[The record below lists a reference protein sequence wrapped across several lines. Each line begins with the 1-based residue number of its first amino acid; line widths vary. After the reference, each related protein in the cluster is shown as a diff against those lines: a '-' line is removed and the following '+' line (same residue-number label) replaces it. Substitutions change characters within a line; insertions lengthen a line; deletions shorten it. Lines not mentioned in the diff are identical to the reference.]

1 MRKIKVDLQCRV
13 PSWNYC
19 NCDDP
24 TPDQR
29 YSKERCR
36 FCVST
41 KQGYYC
47 SLHDEHLMAD
57 KHWIYK
63 PDKCIKATAGFRVS
77 IDEESPPPVDP
88 KLIMRETLKSYN
100 KMVKELMQQNYPR
113 AMAEAV
119 ATKYILEN

>member
-1 MRKIKVDLQCRV
+1 MRKIKVDLQCKV

-41 KQGYYC
+41 KQGHYC
-47 SLHDEHLMAD
+47 TLYDTPLAAD
-57 KHWIYK
+57 KNWIYK
-63 PDKCIKATAGFRVS
+63 PDKCIKATAGYSVS
-77 IDEESPPPVDP
+77 VEDETAPSVDP

-100 KMVKELMQQNYPR
+100 KMVKDLMSQNYPR
-113 AMAEAV
+113 SMAETI
-119 ATKYILEN
+119 ATKYILED